1 MGPKMVL
8 EIPLKQETK
17 LQGIVWEEFFP
28 EKLEKQMTQW
38 QDFGN
43 RLT

>member
-8 EIPLKQETK
+8 EIPLKQK
-17 LQGIVWEEFFP
+17 RKWQGIGWEEFFR